1 MEHRYDPFLHARR
14 EALADLEED
23 LSVEEYEIA
32 EKAIDVLLDKIDYIM
47 EHATKVARNHETGQ
61 LTVLVDDNDSNN

>member
-14 EALADLEED
+14 EALADLAED
-23 LSVEEYEIA
+23 LSVDEYEIA

-61 LTVLVDDNDSNN
+61 LTVLVDDCSSN